1 MSDVSER
8 ACSVR
13 LLFHSSGS
21 ETFSSWFSIF
31 DIAPVLFLFHAVNA
45 VAIEKNF
52 YIVRINICWPQSAIL
67 LFFSFLC
74 VLFFFLFC
82 IHRTCF
88 LRTILSGKFLHDAW
102 SFCIRRSRVYTYTWT
117 IDTVTTQ
124 TYTQYRHRRT
134 PLDEILLAK
143 KRISSKQSLLPI
155 S

>member
-67 LFFSFLC
+67 LFFFPFS
-74 VLFFFLFC
+74 VSFFFFFFVYIVHASCERFYLANSCMTLGHSAFDEAESIL
-82 IHRTCF
+82 IHGQSTLLQHRHT
-88 LRTILSGKFLHDAW
+88 RNTDTEERLSMK
-102 SFCIRRSRVYTYTWT
+102 SC
-117 IDTVTTQ
+117 
-124 TYTQYRHRRT
+124 
-134 PLDEILLAK
+134 
-143 KRISSKQSLLPI
+143 
-155 S
+155 